1 MKLTRRAFVRHGL
14 SAFTVGLAAPAFLSD
29 LARAQGALG
38 RNLVVLFMG
47 GGNDALSML
56 VPYTDSFYYSR
67 RPTIA
72 IPAGNVLQVGTDSSG
87 VALGLHPNLVGLRAL
102 FDQGRLA
109 LIQRT
114 GYENSSRSHFTGT
127 DIWGTAIPSNPATTG
142 WLGRYLDTL
151 PEPVDPLI
159 AWDAQRE
166 VPRALFSRNV
176 SVPAIPNVSTYTY
189 ASPNAGTEAALER
202 ATAQRIASHVPVD
215 RPHLGFVNDNITS
228 AMATLDRVAKVAAY
242 APTVT
247 YPTASLGQTMKAV
260 AGAIAR
266 QIGTKIFWVQTGG
279 YDTHATQV
287 GASGAYPRL
296 MIDLNDALAAFYNDL
311 NNQGLMGD
319 TLVVA
324 FSEFGRRAHE
334 NGSVGSDHGA
344 AGLMFAFGGQVR
356 GGLYGT
362 AASLNPVSSNP
373 TLENN
378 GNDVR
383 HETDFRAV
391 YARVFDAWLGVDS
404 VPLLGGNF
412 RNGGL
417 GFV

>member
-1 MKLTRRAFVRHGL
+1 MKLTRRAFVRSGI
-14 SAFTVGLAAPAFLSD
+14 SVFTVGMAAPAFLTD
-29 LARAQGALG
+29 LALAQGAVG

-56 VPYTDSFYYSR
+56 VPYTDPFYYSR
-67 RPTIA
+67 RPTIG
-72 IPAGNVLQVGTDSSG
+72 IPAGTVLQVGTDSSG
-87 VALGLHPNLVGLRAL
+87 VVLGLHPNLVGLRTL

-127 DIWGTAIPSNPATTG
+127 DIWGTGIPSNPSTTG

-166 VPRALFSRNV
+166 VPRALVSRNV
-176 SVPAIPNVSTYTY
+176 SVPAIPNVNTYTY
-189 ASPNAGTEAALER
+189 ASPNSGTEAALER
-202 ATAQRIASHVPVD
+202 TIAQRIASHVPVD

-228 AMATLDRVAKVAAY
+228 AMTTLDRVAKVAAY
-242 APTVT
+242 VPTVT

-260 AGAIAR
+260 AGAITK

-279 YDTHATQV
+279 YDTHATQT
-287 GASGAYPRL
+287 GTNGAYPRL
-296 MIDLNDALAAFYNDL
+296 MTDLNDALAAFYNDL
-311 NNQGLMGD
+311 NNQGLMGE
-319 TLVVA
+319 TLIVA

-334 NGSVGSDHGA
+334 NGSIGCDHGA
-344 AGLMFAFGGQVR
+344 AGLMFAVGGRVR

-362 AASLNPVSSNP
+362 AASLNPVSGNP

-391 YARVFDAWLGVDS
+391 YARVFDSWLGVDS

-412 RNGGL
+412 RNPGL
-417 GFV
+417 AFI

>member
-1 MKLTRRAFVRHGL
+1 MKLTRRAFVRSGI
-14 SAFTVGLAAPAFLSD
+14 SAFTVGMAAPAFLTD
-29 LARAQGALG
+29 LALAQGAIG

-56 VPYTDSFYYSR
+56 VPYTDPFYYSR

-72 IPAGNVLQVGTDSSG
+72 IPSGGVLQVGTDSSG
-87 VALGLHPNLVGLRAL
+87 VVLGLHPNLVGLRTL

-127 DIWGTAIPSNPATTG
+127 DIWGTGIPSNPSTTG

-166 VPRALFSRNV
+166 VPRALVSRNV
-176 SVPAIPNVSTYTY
+176 SVPAIPNVNTYTY
-189 ASPNAGTEAALER
+189 ASPNSGTEAALER
-202 ATAQRIASHVPVD
+202 TIAQRIASHVPVN
-215 RPHLGFVNDNITS
+215 RPHLGFVNSSITS
-228 AMATLDRVAKVAAY
+228 AMTTIDRVAKVAAY

-260 AGAIAR
+260 AGAIAK

-279 YDTHATQV
+279 YDTHATQT
-287 GASGAYPRL
+287 GTNGAYPRL
-296 MIDLNDALAAFYNDL
+296 MTDLNDALAAFYNDL
-311 NNQGLMGD
+311 NNQGLMGE
-319 TLVVA
+319 TLIVA

-334 NGSVGSDHGA
+334 NGSIGSDHGA
-344 AGLMFAFGGQVR
+344 AGLMFAIGGQVR

-362 AASLNPVSSNP
+362 AASLNPVSGNP

-391 YARVFDAWLGVDS
+391 YARVFDSWLGVDS

-412 RNGGL
+412 RNQGL
-417 GFV
+417 GFI